1 MTRLKN
7 VNGRPVYEYKLSEAE
22 EIETTTTTT
31 TMTRKIK
38 LNLFEQD
45 KIQHTKH
52 HPIYWWSSL
61 KNEKKTFE
69 NLKIE
74 MKNKI

>member
-1 MTRLKN
+1 MHEMMMMMKVFMIKYRMIKNEKKMTRLKN

-22 EIETTTTTT
+22 EIEKTTTTT

-52 HPIYWWSSL
+52 HPIY
-61 KNEKKTFE
+61 
-69 NLKIE
+69 
-74 MKNKI
+74 

>member
-52 HPIYWWSSL
+52 HPIY
-61 KNEKKTFE
+61 
-69 NLKIE
+69 
-74 MKNKI
+74 